1 MQQRRQKPQQQHSA
15 ASFQSDDHK
24 REKVKE
30 TEVPTNMMRN
40 KKQSKR
46 AHPHRS
52 AAIVHTFTTQGA
64 RLGDD
69 GNIIIAELI

>member
-1 MQQRRQKPQQQHSA
+1 MTVRTDATTTTTSA
-15 ASFQSDDHK
+15 AAGSQSDDHK

-52 AAIVHTFTTQGA
+52 AAIVHSFITQGA
-64 RLGDD
+64 RLGD
-69 GNIIIAELI
+69 GNNIAELI